1 MDPTMAAYLKGVSQ
15 SAGGQILNVGN
26 EILGYPVF
34 ASTNVH
40 AQTVVADTYF
50 SGITDANDTLSIRP
64 IFFLDPSDLFIAKFG
79 GLDITIDPMTLAHQ
93 GTIRLI
99 ANMYANANVRRS
111 GSVQVLAGLTA
122 ATTPTTVA

>member
-1 MDPTMAAYLKGVSQ
+1 MDPAMAAYLKGVSQ

-34 ASTNVH
+34 ASTNV
-40 AQTVVADTYF
+40 AQQTVVADTYF
-50 SGITDANDTLSIRP
+50 SGIASTSTETSIRP
-64 IFFLDPSDLFIAKFG
+64 IFFVDPSDLFIAKFG
-79 GLDITIDPMTLAHQ
+79 GLDVTIDALTLAHQ

-99 ANMYANANVRRS
+99 ANMYADANVRRA

-122 ATTPTTVA
+122 AATPA